1 MQVRLFGEL
10 EAEQAG
16 VPVPVH
22 GAKQRALLALLA
34 LRAGQPVSA
43 DQLIDALWGDGQAAH
58 PANALQ
64 AQIGQLRRTLGA
76 AAVITTDAGYALD
89 VGPDDVDAAR
99 FEQLVAKGRR
109 LFEEGE
115 IALASTAL
123 GEALRLRRGEPL
135 TEFAY
140 SGFADAERAR
150 LEELLLVAIETRVEA
165 DLMLGRHGELV
176 GELEALC
183 REHPLRER
191 LRELLMLALYRA
203 GRQAEALRAYTEARD
218 YLVDELGID
227 PGPALRELEA
237 RILAQDPSLA
247 AAGPAGLAAVP
258 VPMATG
264 NLREQLSSFVGR
276 SAELEELS
284 EAVRSGRLVTLIGP
298 GGVGKTRLAVEAAA
312 ALREEHRD
320 GAWLVEFASVT
331 EPDGVARAVA
341 GALGAA
347 AAGLIGPP
355 SPDSTVELIVRYL
368 AGRSLVVV
376 FDNCEHVI
384 DQAAALAETL
394 AGTVPGLRLIATSR
408 EPLGV
413 PGEVLVPVGPLALPA
428 AVELFVDRARAVRP
442 GFTADG
448 HTRPVIDDICRRLDG
463 LPLAVELASARL
475 RSLTLATLAERLD
488 DRFRL
493 LTVGA
498 RTALPR
504 QQTLRAVVDWSYDL
518 LFEDERRLFAR
529 LSVFV
534 GGCDLGAAEAVCA
547 DDQVPTG
554 EVLDVVSRLVDKS
567 LVAVPNAGRDAR
579 FIQLQT
585 LWEYGRDRLG
595 ESGEV
600 DAVCARHGAYYRQMA
615 QEAHEG
621 LRGATGPMW
630 RERLTAE
637 LGNLRAALDWF
648 IARGD
653 ADAAL
658 SLASGM
664 AWLWVINSDF
674 VEGARWLGDA
684 LGATGPRRPELAAT
698 AQVLHGYFVCGYFA
712 GMALSP
718 AAAVLECEEAVA
730 ALTISDDRV
739 RRAEALVL
747 CATVLM
753 RAHEFERSLDA
764 LSEAHDLLEPAV
776 HGWQLALHDLIVAWN
791 LALLGRLDDAEQAA
805 HSSVKRFDAQGEV
818 WLPVDS
824 LSILA
829 LITEAQDDLDGASAT
844 CEALLERSRAA
855 GQRGYVLFSLLRLAA
870 LRGRQ
875 GDDAA
880 ADGLYEEA
888 IAYSFNPSVSADAM
902 VGQAAAARRLG
913 DLPRARALLDAAGSY
928 YRDLDLPGGR
938 TAVLAGLVWW
948 AVSAGKTDDAMVFA
962 ADASQAGA
970 ASRDPAIQLLAET
983 AVAAVRALADPTRP
997 NVEALVALAQQRAQS
1012 LSYRSLTSFTDE
1024 PDVTALVARLAL
1036 PDPSAETRRGRPP
1049 RAGSA
1054 PS

>member
-34 LRAGQPVSA
+34 LRPGQPVSA

-89 VGPDDVDAAR
+89 VGPDDVDASR

-115 IALASTAL
+115 IAFASTAL

-135 TEFAY
+135 IEFAY
-140 SGFADAERAR
+140 SGFADVERAR

-165 DLMLGRHGELV
+165 DLVLGRHGELV

-203 GRQAEALRAYTEARD
+203 GRQAEALRAYTDARD

-247 AAGPAGLAAVP
+247 AAGSAGFQAVP
-258 VPMATG
+258 APTATG

-276 SAELEELS
+276 SAEVEELS

-298 GGVGKTRLAVEAAA
+298 GGVGKTRLAVETAA

-331 EPDGVARAVA
+331 EPDGVAPAVA

-368 AGRSLVVV
+368 AGRSLLVV
-376 FDNCEHVI
+376 FDNCEHMI

-448 HTRPVIDDICRRLDG
+448 RTRPVINDICRRLDG
-463 LPLAVELASARL
+463 LPLAVELAAARL

-529 LSVFV
+529 LSVFA

-547 DDQVPTG
+547 DDQVPAG
-554 EVLDVVSRLVDKS
+554 EILDVVSRLVDKS
-567 LVAVPNAGRDAR
+567 LVAAPDAR

-585 LWEYGRDRLG
+585 LWEYGRDRLD

-600 DAVCARHGAYYRQMA
+600 DAMCARHGAYYRQMA
-615 QEAHEG
+615 EEAHEG

-630 RERLTAE
+630 RERLTSE

-648 IARGD
+648 VARGD

-684 LGATGPRRPELAAT
+684 LGATGSRRPELAAT
-698 AQVLHGYFVCGYFA
+698 AQVWHGYFVCGYFV

-730 ALTISDDRV
+730 ALTASDDRV

-776 HGWQLALHDLIVAWN
+776 HVWQLALHDLIVAWN

-805 HSSVKRFDAQGEV
+805 HSSVERFDMQGEV

-829 LITEAQDDLDGASAT
+829 LITEAQGDLDGASAA

-855 GQRGYVLFSLLRLAA
+855 GQRGYVLFSLLHLAA
-870 LRGRQ
+870 LRGRR

-902 VGQAAAARRLG
+902 VGQAAAVRRLG
-913 DLPRARALLDAAGSY
+913 DLARARALLDAAGIY
-928 YRDLDLPGGR
+928 YRNSDLPAGQ

-948 AVSAGKTDDAMVFA
+948 ALSAGKADDAMVFA
-962 ADASQAGA
+962 ADASQA
-970 ASRDPAIQLLAET
+970 ASASGDPAIQLLAET
-983 AVAAVRALADPTRP
+983 AVSAVRALADPTRP
-997 NVEALVALAQQRAQS
+997 NVKALVALAQQRAQS

-1024 PDVTALVARLAL
+1024 PDVSALVAGLAL
-1036 PDPSAETRRGRPP
+1036 PGPSAETRRGRPP
-1049 RAGSA
+1049 RASSA

>member
-34 LRAGQPVSA
+34 LRPGQPVSA

-89 VGPDDVDAAR
+89 VGPDDVDASR

-135 TEFAY
+135 IEFAY

-165 DLMLGRHGELV
+165 DLVLGRHGELV

-203 GRQAEALRAYTEARD
+203 GRQAEALRAYTDARD

-247 AAGPAGLAAVP
+247 AAGSAGFQAVP
-258 VPMATG
+258 APTATG

-276 SAELEELS
+276 SAEVEELS

-298 GGVGKTRLAVEAAA
+298 GGVGKTRLAVETAA

-331 EPDGVARAVA
+331 EPDGVAPAVV
-341 GALGAA
+341 GALGAVA
-347 AAGLIGPP
+347 ASLIGPP

-368 AGRSLVVV
+368 AGRSLLVV

-448 HTRPVIDDICRRLDG
+448 RTRPVINDICRRLDG
-463 LPLAVELASARL
+463 LPLAVELAAARL

-529 LSVFV
+529 LSVFA

-547 DDQVPTG
+547 DDQVPAG
-554 EVLDVVSRLVDKS
+554 EILDVVSRLVDKS
-567 LVAVPNAGRDAR
+567 LVAAPDAR

-585 LWEYGRDRLG
+585 LWEYGRDRLD

-600 DAVCARHGAYYRQMA
+600 DAMCARHGTYYRQMA
-615 QEAHEG
+615 EEAHEG

-630 RERLTAE
+630 RERLTSE

-648 IARGD
+648 VTRGD

-684 LGATGPRRPELAAT
+684 LGATGSRRPELAAT
-698 AQVLHGYFVCGYFA
+698 AQVWHGYFVCGYFV

-730 ALTISDDRV
+730 ALTASDDRV

-753 RAHEFERSLDA
+753 RAHGFERSLDA

-805 HSSVKRFDAQGEV
+805 HSSVERFDMQGEV

-829 LITEAQDDLDGASAT
+829 LITEAQGDLDGASAA

-855 GQRGYVLFSLLRLAA
+855 GQRGYVLFSLLHLAA
-870 LRGRQ
+870 LRGRR

-902 VGQAAAARRLG
+902 VGQAAAVRRLG
-913 DLPRARALLDAAGSY
+913 DLARARALLDAAGIY
-928 YRDLDLPGGR
+928 YRNSDLPAGQ

-948 AVSAGKTDDAMVFA
+948 ALSAGKADDAMVFA
-962 ADASQAGA
+962 ADASQA
-970 ASRDPAIQLLAET
+970 ASASGDPAIQLLAET
-983 AVAAVRALADPTRP
+983 AVSAVRALADPTRP

-1024 PDVTALVARLAL
+1024 PDVSALVAGLAL
-1036 PDPSAETRRGRPP
+1036 PGPSAETRRGRPP
-1049 RAGSA
+1049 RASSA

>member
-1 MQVRLFGEL
+1 MEVRFFGEF
-10 EAEQAG
+10 EAVEGG
-16 VPVPVH
+16 VPVPVR
-22 GAKQRALLALLA
+22 GAKQRTVLALLA
-34 LRAGQPVSA
+34 LHRGQPVSA
-43 DQLIDALWGDGQAAH
+43 DRLIDALWGDGQVAN
-58 PANALQ
+58 PVNALQ

-76 AAVITTDAGYALD
+76 TAIVTSDAGYALD
-89 VGPDDVDAAR
+89 IGPDDVDAAR

-109 LFEEGE
+109 LLEEGE
-115 IALASTAL
+115 TALASTAL

-140 SGFADAERAR
+140 AGFADAERAH
-150 LEELLLVAIETRVEA
+150 LAELTLVAIETRAEA
-165 DLMLGRHGELV
+165 DLVLGRHGELV

-191 LRELLMLALYRA
+191 LWELLMLALYRA

-218 YLVDELGID
+218 RLVDELGID

-237 RILAQDPSLA
+237 RILAQDPSLG

-258 VPMATG
+258 APMATG
-264 NLREQLSSFVGR
+264 NLRERLSSFVGR
-276 SAELEELS
+276 TAELQELS
-284 EAVRSGRLVTLIGP
+284 EAVRSSRLVTLTGP

-312 ALREEHRD
+312 TLREEHRD

-331 EPDGVARAVA
+331 GPDGVAPAVA

-355 SPDSTVELIVRYL
+355 SPDSTVELIVRFL
-368 AGRSLVVV
+368 AGRSLVVL

-413 PGEVLVPVGPLALPA
+413 AGEVLVSVGPLAVPA

-448 HTRPVIDDICRRLDG
+448 HTRSVVNDICGRLDG
-463 LPLAVELASARL
+463 LPLAVELAAARL

-529 LSVFV
+529 LSVFT
-534 GGCDLGAAEAVCA
+534 GGCDLDAAEAVCA
-547 DDQVPTG
+547 DDQVPAG
-554 EVLDVVSRLVDKS
+554 EILDVLSRLVDKS
-567 LVAVPNAGRDAR
+567 LVAAPDAGRDAR

-585 LWEYGRDRLG
+585 LWQYGRDRLD
-595 ESGEV
+595 ESGE
-600 DAVCARHGAYYRQMA
+600 AGAMCARHGAYYRQMA
-615 QEAHEG
+615 EDAHEG

-630 RERLTAE
+630 RERLTSE

-664 AWLWVINSDF
+664 AWLWFINSDF

-684 LGATGPRRPELAAT
+684 LGATGSRRPELAAT
-698 AQVLHGYFVCGYFA
+698 AQVWHGYFVCGYFVC
-712 GMALSP
+712 MALSP
-718 AAAVLECEEAVA
+718 AAAVLECEAAVA
-730 ALTISDDRV
+730 ALTTSDDRV

-764 LSEAHDLLEPAV
+764 LSEAHDLLEPAA

-805 HSSVKRFDAQGEV
+805 HSSVERFDAQAEV
-818 WLPVDS
+818 WLPVDP
-824 LSILA
+824 LNILPGIA
-829 LITEAQDDLDGASAT
+829 EARGDLDGASAT
-844 CEALLERSRAA
+844 YEALLERCRAA
-855 GQRGYVLFSLLRLAA
+855 GQRGYVLFSLLHLAA

-880 ADGLYEEA
+880 ANGLYEEA
-888 IAYSFNPSVSADAM
+888 IACSFNPSVSADAM
-902 VGQAAAARRLG
+902 VGQAAAVRRLG
-913 DLPRARALLDAAGSY
+913 DLARARALLDAAGSY
-928 YRDLDLPGGR
+928 YQNSDLPAGQ
-938 TAVLAGLVWW
+938 TAVLAGLAWW
-948 AVSAGKTDDAMVFA
+948 ALSAGEADQAMVFA
-962 ADASQAGA
+962 ADASKV
-970 ASRDPAIQLLAET
+970 ASASGDSAIQRLADT
-983 AVAAVRALADPTRP
+983 GVAAVKAFADPTRR
-997 NVEALVALAQQRAQS
+997 NVEALAALAQQRAQN
-1012 LSYRSLTSFTDE
+1012 LSYGILTSFTDE
-1024 PDVTALVARLAL
+1024 PDVAALAARLAL
-1036 PDPSAETRRGRPP
+1036 HTR
-1049 RAGSA
+1049 
-1054 PS
+1054 